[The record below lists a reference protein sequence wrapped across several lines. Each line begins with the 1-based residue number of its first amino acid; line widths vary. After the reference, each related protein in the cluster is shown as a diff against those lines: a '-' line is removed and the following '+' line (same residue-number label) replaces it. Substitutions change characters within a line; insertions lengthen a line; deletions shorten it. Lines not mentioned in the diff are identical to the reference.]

1 MKILLAKSETK
12 ATFGTGENSFNYYYR
27 PLTVEEKQGVNSR
40 IVYTQVDGKPEID
53 YAKTNL
59 SELLRM
65 AVTKIEGLT
74 DSSGKYE
81 IDTIDKLLT
90 STPEAGQIDGISIVM
105 WTEIYVSMNLPEE
118 LKKKL
123 SQGFTLTDSDTQ
135 ATDQKSTSSPAS
147 AEA

>member
-27 PLTVEEKQGVNSR
+27 PLTVEEKQNVNAR
-40 IVYTQVDGKPEID
+40 IVYTHADGKPDID

-59 SELLRM
+59 FELLRL
-65 AVTKIEGLT
+65 AVTRIENLT
-74 DSSGKYE
+74 DSDNNK
-81 IDTIDKLLT
+81 IDTIDKLIAM
-90 STPEAGQIDGISIVM
+90 TPEAGQIDGISIVM
-105 WTEIYVSMNLPEE
+105 WTEIYVSMNLPEK

-123 SQGFTLTDSDTQ
+123 LQDSTPIDSDTQ
-135 ATDQKSTSSPAS
+135 AIDLKSTSSPAS

>member
-12 ATFGTGENSFNYYYR
+12 ATFGTGENSFTYYYR
-27 PLTVEEKQGVNSR
+27 PLTVEEKQNINAR
-40 IVYTQVDGKPEID
+40 IVYTHVNGKPEID

-59 SELLRM
+59 FELLRL
-65 AVTKIEGLT
+65 AVTRIENLT
-74 DSSGKYE
+74 DSDNNK
-81 IDTIDKLLT
+81 IDTIDKLIIM
-90 STPEAGQIDGISIVM
+90 TPEAGQIDGISIVM

-123 SQGFTLTDSDTQ
+123 LQDSTPTDSDTQ
-135 ATDQKSTSSPAS
+135 AIDLKSTSSPAS